1 MALNDMSHHDIFKDY
16 TMQDSPDYEP
26 LSEAVFLILVAL
38 ATEDLHGYAIM
49 QEVEAISSG
58 RVKFSTGTLYGALK
72 RMLERFWIE
81 RIEEPDA
88 QRSRKVY
95 RLTKI
100 GRDLLAVET
109 QRMERLTSIAKRRL
123 GGGLA

>member
-1 MALNDMSHHDIFKDY
+1 MML
-16 TMQDSPDYEP
+16 DSPDYEP

-38 ATEDLHGYAIM
+38 AGEDLHGYAIM

-72 RMLERFWIE
+72 RMLECHWIE
-81 RIEEPDA
+81 RIKEPDA

-95 RLTKI
+95 RLTKT
-100 GRDLLAVET
+100 GRDLLAIET
-109 QRMERLTSIAKRRL
+109 QRMERLASIAQRRL
-123 GGGLA
+123 GKGLA

>member
-123 GGGLA
+123 GEGLA